1 MISILSATPTD
12 CLKKKYAC
20 QFCFSAEKNFLR
32 FSIFISARIL
42 VSAIENRQVIK
53 HKGMYWVWCLKVLGM
68 KPESTG
74 YILGIYWVYT
84 GYEAWKYW
92 VILLFELLDTLR
104 CFWSWCFCQIVVL
117 VGCFPI
123 HGVKTTTRG
132 FASKQRNNLRSW
144 GARAVRLTQKY
155 GTETGR
161 TFSQWRYQNGRNGY
175 RAKPSLLRSVENAEF
190 LRRDWHF
197 DFRSF

>member
-1 MISILSATPTD
+1 MD
-12 CLKKKYAC
+12 CLKKKVC
-20 QFCFSAEKNFLR
+20 LSICFSAEKHFSANFDFHFRENPR
-32 FSIFISARIL
+32 FRDEFQALNI
-42 VSAIENRQVIK
+42 Q
-53 HKGMYWVWCLKVLGM
+53 GYVLGM
-68 KPESTG
+68 MPKSTG
-74 YILGIYWVYT
+74 YEAWKYWVYT

-117 VGCFPI
+117 GCFPI
-123 HGVKTTTRG
+123 HGVKTTTCG
-132 FASKQRNNLRSW
+132 FASKRRKNLRSW

-161 TFSQWRYQNGRNGY
+161 TFSQAVSQWRYQNGRNGY
-175 RAKPSLLRSVENAEF
+175 RAKPSLLRSIENADF
-190 LRRDWHF
+190 FRRDWRF